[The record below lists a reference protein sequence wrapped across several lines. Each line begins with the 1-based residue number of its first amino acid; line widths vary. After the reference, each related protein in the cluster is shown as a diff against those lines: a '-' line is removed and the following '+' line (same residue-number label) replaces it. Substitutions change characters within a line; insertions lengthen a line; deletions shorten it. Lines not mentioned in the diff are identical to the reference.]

1 MKLPQASFF
10 LTSGYA
16 HATMAH
22 RFSADRFRNSFRCL
36 LQPVFHSKRHVLC
49 IHFSDVSP
57 SGTILLNAHMA
68 REFPPGR
75 RQAVLDVSCGCVGIG
90 LDKYLND
97 DPQICPGKEIGRPID
112 RKFDFSR
119 AGVRLKRV
127 SLQTLS
133 FSALLSGDMPD
144 VGEWSGFSVDCI
156 NPSFAAAAD
165 RPTVERKPVSHG
177 ILTEVSVYS
186 YTPSN
191 FATTT
196 IVLLLLTREVSS
208 MSRYRNCLL
217 TSP

>member
-1 MKLPQASFF
+1 
-10 LTSGYA
+10 
-16 HATMAH
+16 MA
-22 RFSADRFRNSFRCL
+22 RYFTADRFRNSFRRL
-36 LQPVFHSKRHVLC
+36 LQPVFHSKRYVLC

-75 RQAVLDVSCGCVGIG
+75 LHAVLDVSCGCVGVG

-112 RKFDFSR
+112 GKFDLSR
-119 AGVRLKRV
+119 AVGCIRKV
-127 SLQTLS
+127 SLQTLT
-133 FSALLSGDMPD
+133 FSTLLSDDMPD
-144 VGEWSGFSVDCI
+144 VREWSGFPVDCV

-165 RPTVERKPVSHG
+165 RPPVERKPVSHG

-186 YTPSN
+186 STQSN

-196 IVLLLLTREVSS
+196 SVLLLAREVSS